1 MTIVGA
7 WVQRAPVLPVTQAPS
22 GRRASPAPTGV
33 GSPRRSTPGVQ
44 VVLAPVPAISLGLF
58 WNDIGRRI
66 LHPVGKQTTEEPHMA
81 ATLPPGCV
89 GADKRLFVAVR
100 CSGSGFPIGFPPAT
114 GLTGHGAACVAD
126 CRRIV
131 TTTEAIKT
139 CAAMA
144 WLLAMSLL
152 LRQGLTMV
160 VSFTPSGKCRLLS
173 HTEHDSFFACCDRYA
188 SPNRHF
194 IICLV

>member
-1 MTIVGA
+1 MTIVEA
-7 WVQRAPVLPVTQAPS
+7 WVQRAPVLPVHPGDVWQTCLSCSHRS
-22 GRRASPAPTGV
+22 GFASPV
-33 GSPRRSTPGVQ
+33 HPGVQ

-58 WNDIGRRI
+58 WNDIGRGI
-66 LHPVGKQTTEEPHMA
+66 LHPVGEQTTEEPHMA
-81 ATLPPGCV
+81 ATLPLDGV
-89 GADKRLFVAVR
+89 SADKRLFVAAR

-114 GLTGHGAACVAD
+114 GLTDHGAACVAD
-126 CRRIV
+126 CRQIV

-160 VSFTPSGKCRLLS
+160 VSFTPSEECRLLS
-173 HTEHDSFFACCDRYA
+173 CPEHGSFFACCDRHA
-188 SPNRHF
+188 SPNCHF
-194 IICLV
+194 TLCLV